1 MNALRWKNH
10 LAGRRNLISKS
21 VLPFLVI
28 ACLAGAILPDSASA
42 APRKKH
48 KQKSGLVR
56 EPGAIYLEDF
66 LDQSVKLTVR
76 GEPPIY
82 KTTMR
87 KHALGT
93 LKKNREVVVLAMTD
107 KQYRVR
113 GTAYHGTAVGWVL
126 PSDLTSL
133 DKEFVTNLKALYERQ
148 KKVEALIEKGEI
160 ALGMTADEVVESIG
174 RPSRK
179 KSRLDKG
186 GRVDTYEYS
195 TYKKVPQYRYVR
207 DINGNLYQDTY
218 YIKVES
224 GKMTITFNDK
234 VVQSIEE
241 TEGNPAGGARVR
253 IVPAPIILR

>member
-1 MNALRWKNH
+1 MNALRWNSRPGLLRRPYLGMTPVLVA
-10 LAGRRNLISKS
+10 LACFGFVSLS
-21 VLPFLVI
+21 
-28 ACLAGAILPDSASA
+28 DSSA
-42 APRKKH
+42 APRKKRDD
-48 KQKSGLVR
+48 KSALLR

-66 LDQSVKLTVR
+66 LDQSVKLRVK

-82 KTTMR
+82 KSTQR

-133 DKEFVTNLKALYERQ
+133 DKEFVANLKALYERE
-148 KKVEALIEKGEI
+148 KKVSELIDKGEI
-160 ALGMTADEVVESIG
+160 ALGMTAEEVVESLG

-179 KSRLDKG
+179 TSRLDKG
-186 GRVDTYEYS
+186 GRVDIYEYS
-195 TYKKVPQYRYVR
+195 TFEKIPQYRYLR
-207 DINGNLYQDTY
+207 DINGNLYRDTY

-224 GKMTITFNDK
+224 GKMTVTFNNK
-234 VVQSIEE
+234 VVESIEQ
-241 TEGNPAGGARVR
+241 TEGEPAGGGKVR
-253 IVPAPIILR
+253 IVPAPIIIH